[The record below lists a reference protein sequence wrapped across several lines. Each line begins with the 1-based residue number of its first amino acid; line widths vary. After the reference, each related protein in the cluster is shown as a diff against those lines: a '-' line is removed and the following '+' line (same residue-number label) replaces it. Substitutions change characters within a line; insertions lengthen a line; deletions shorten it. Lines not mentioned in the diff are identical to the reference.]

1 MKEPKDYYIF
11 TSFDFLPLSREELV
25 IFTKEL
31 ALKLVRNYKGHD
43 ISVMTDSKRGKIGMR
58 QNIYS
63 DNIADAM
70 QIVLGRTYNAL
81 HDVSVDLGYDCVDL
95 DYFMKNAKSTMDV
108 HELKGES

>member
-1 MKEPKDYYIF
+1 MGSNPTGRTRLIGDKMKEPKDYYIF

-58 QNIYS
+58 LSLIH
-63 DNIADAM
+63 I
-70 QIVLGRTYNAL
+70 
-81 HDVSVDLGYDCVDL
+81 
-95 DYFMKNAKSTMDV
+95 
-108 HELKGES
+108 